1 MSKRLRTIGKTQ
13 KIVTVRI
20 DTLKPYPG
28 NPRIWTREELEHL
41 KTGIKRNG
49 WLVPVVVNRAKSS
62 YNTILSGHMRVEA
75 ARELGFTEVPTIFVE
90 IADKKREREIVL
102 RVNRNVGSWDYF
114 KLAEFEMGVLE
125 DVGFDSTDIT
135 RIFEDVSETEDDHWD
150 IEKELAAI
158 KKPKAKIGDLY
169 ELGMNRMI
177 VGDSTNPA
185 VVKRLMGGKK
195 VSMIDTDPPFSIGLD
210 YDKGVSG
217 RMHYG
222 GKTND
227 RMSEEQYSAFLRKLI
242 GNAMSVAEPNAH
254 FFFWSDQNGIWRTQT
269 LYKELG
275 IKHQRVCW
283 WLKGNWSMTPNVA
296 FNKAGEAVVY
306 GTIGSPYLAPS
317 ITNLHEIQDKD
328 IGVGSRMIDNVM
340 DSFSIWLCKRVHGSK
355 MEHPT
360 EKDPTIHEKA
370 LRRCTRPGDCI
381 LDLTCGSG
389 SLLIAAEQMHRRAY
403 VAEIEPIFADLCI
416 RRYEALTGLKASLI
430 KS

>member
-1 MSKRLRTIGKTQ
+1 MALRQQTIGKTQ

-20 DTLKPYPG
+20 DTLKPYGG
-28 NPRIWTREELEHL
+28 NPRTWTREELEHL

-75 ARELGFTEVPTIFVE
+75 ARELGHTEVPAIFVE
-90 IADKKREREIVL
+90 ITDKKREREIVL
-102 RVNRNVGSWDYF
+102 RVNRNVGGWDYF
-114 KLAEFEMGVLE
+114 KLAEFEMGILE
-125 DVGFDSTDIT
+125 DVGFDSADIT
-135 RIFEDVSETEDDHWD
+135 RIFEDVSETANDHWD
-150 IEKELAAI
+150 TAKELAAI

-169 ELGMNRMI
+169 ELGRHRMI
-177 VGDSTNPA
+177 VEDSTDPA

-195 VSMIDTDPPFSIGLD
+195 VSMINTDPPFSIGLD

-222 GKTND
+222 GRTND
-227 RMSEEQYSAFLRKLI
+227 RMSEDQYTTFLRKLI
-242 GNAMSVAEPNAH
+242 ANAMSVAVPDAH
-254 FFFWSDQNGIWRTQT
+254 YLFWCDQNGIWRTQT
-269 LYKELG
+269 LYRELG

-283 WLKGNWSMTPNVA
+283 WLKGNWSITPNVA
-296 FNKAGEAVVY
+296 FNKAGEAIVY
-306 GTIGSPYLAPS
+306 GVTGSPYLAPN
-317 ITNLHEIQDKD
+317 ITNLHELQDKD
-328 IGVGSRMIDNVM
+328 IGTGGRMIDDVM

-370 LRRCTRPGDCI
+370 LRRCTRPGDRI
-381 LDLTCGSG
+381 LDLTSGSG

-403 VAEIEPIFADLCI
+403 VAENEPIFADLCI
-416 RRYEALTGLKASLI
+416 HRFESLTGLKASLI